1 MLHVF
6 KHSKFISHAMA
17 SRHPGETGKKPE
29 PEQESKRACS
39 QKTRITAHGAPPQKL
54 KPEPF
59 PSFPRPV
66 LHRIRGGH
74 PSRNHGVHWAAGT
87 YCLPNREHMPEKNPG
102 QRPPVS
108 RRARGVLCPGT
119 PLRGNKGEEND
130 GEGEKNQCRARQLV
144 GDMPSNC
151 LNEREKEF

>member
-59 PSFPRPV
+59 PSFPGRFYTASGAVIP
-66 LHRIRGGH
+66 HGITACTGPRGHTVYQIGNTCRKRTRGRGLRCHAGH
-74 PSRNHGVHWAAGT
+74 AGSSALGLLSGGT
-87 YCLPNREHMPEKNPG
+87 KE
-102 QRPPVS
+102 
-108 RRARGVLCPGT
+108 RRTTG
-119 PLRGNKGEEND
+119 
-130 GEGEKNQCRARQLV
+130 
-144 GDMPSNC
+144 
-151 LNEREKEF
+151 REKKISAARASCSGTCPPTV